1 MSCLLEGRDVFA
13 VMPTGFGKSFIFEL
27 LATAIEQ
34 KKISEGLQP
43 NSMILVICLLISLIE
58 DQTKEGQSLGLT
70 CASMQDVN
78 SLLEDNPLP
87 QLLFESAEKALDNDF
102 KRILKGRSSKFHQQV
117 ECIVV
122 DESHIVEIWMGKRF
136 VRCCS
141 HSITLITFSLPY
153 RTIMFP

>member
-122 DESHIVEIWMGKRF
+122 DESHTVEIWTGKRF
-136 VRCCS
+136 VRCC
-141 HSITLITFSLPY
+141 
-153 RTIMFP
+153 